1 MGSILLDTSVAIP
14 LRDGDPFVVAR
25 AAALTTAPYLS
36 ILTVADL
43 EGGVF
48 STPALATARRAAL
61 DLLIERVDILPFN
74 DPELAAYRNILK
86 ACGFARAKVVDRLIA
101 ATARANGLA
110 LATRNPKDFR
120 DVPGL
125 QIEEW

>member
-1 MGSILLDTSVAIP
+1 MNAVLLDTSVAIP
-14 LRDGDPFVVAR
+14 LRDGDPIVLAR
-25 AAALTTAPYLS
+25 ASALTKAPYFS
-36 ILTVADL
+36 ILTVAEL

-48 STPALATARRAAL
+48 AVPAFATARRAAL
-61 DLLIERVDILPFN
+61 DLLIERVDILPFG
-74 DPELAAYRNILK
+74 DPELAAYRNILT
-86 ACGFARAKVVDRLIA
+86 ACGYARAKVVDRLIA

-125 QIEEW
+125 EVEEW